1 MKNKTI
7 SVKDILN
14 EEHLKSKKI
23 RKEIDFK
30 AIDMSNEKD
39 ISGLII
45 GENNEEKGRVTSFVK
60 KRFILWV

>member
-14 EEHLKSKKI
+14 GEHLKSKKT
-23 RKEIDFK
+23 KKDIDFK

-39 ISGLII
+39 VYIWADYWR
-45 GENNEEKGRVTSFVK
+45 KQRR
-60 KRFILWV
+60 KR